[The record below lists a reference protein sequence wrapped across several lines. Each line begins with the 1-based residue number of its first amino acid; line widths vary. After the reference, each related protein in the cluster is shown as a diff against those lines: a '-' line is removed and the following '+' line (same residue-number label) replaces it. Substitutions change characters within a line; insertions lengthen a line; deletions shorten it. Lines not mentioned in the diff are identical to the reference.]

1 MMKLYLISS
10 NSVVMNH
17 WLKAL
22 KKYHPVK
29 INSINELNGSPNG
42 IILCQDTDITES
54 KLQDLINTLEYRVMI
69 FSMLPDFLEAQ
80 QYLSKD
86 VVGYG
91 NAMMHESHIQSA
103 YQAVE
108 EGKIW
113 LYPDFISGLIT
124 QLTQLKPKNI
134 ESHEALEKLS
144 HREREVALLLAQGQ
158 THNEIA
164 EELNI
169 TVRTIKAHC
178 TSIYE
183 KLAIK
188 DRLALSVL
196 LHS

>member
-1 MMKLYLISS
+1 MKLYLVTSS
-10 NSVVMNH
+10 ESIMNH
-17 WLKAL
+17 WSKAL
-22 KKYHPVK
+22 KKYHPMK
-29 INSINELNGSPNG
+29 IHSMNELNCSTIKG
-42 IILCQDTDITES
+42 IILCQDTDIDETKLHDLLNNSES
-54 KLQDLINTLEYRVMI
+54 RLMI
-69 FSMLPDFLEAQ
+69 FSMLPDFLKAQ
-80 QYLSKD
+80 QYLSKG

-103 YQAVE
+103 YQAIE

-124 QLTQLKPKNI
+124 QLTQVKPKNI

-144 HREREVALLLAQGQ
+144 HREKEVALLLAQGL

-164 EELNI
+164 EDLNI